1 MQSHFQPFTARIF
14 LASKNLFLRVMEQ
27 YQQTATGTTRH
38 ALQLPEDDPDNT
50 TVNLILEDEDDPGHS
65 LMIGDLIRRERHAD
79 VYSVYDPETGAKES
93 RAEARAFVIDRVSG
107 KLKKYRK
114 RCTYRLGARTYF
126 SAPCRG
132 ARVIIYTTNS
142 LDVATAKEGTPG
154 LSEFSQRLPS
164 GSNDSSTPSEGQQ
177 DERDQTQNTD
187 YKRESRRT
195 RQLERRRAKRHQGRT
210 EKDLEGVPSSQ
221 STEPIGNGKPMNEPV
236 LSLDKSPSG

>member
-38 ALQLPEDDPDNT
+38 ALQLPGDDPDDT
-50 TVNLILEDEDDPGHS
+50 TVNLILEDEDDPGYS

-79 VYSVYDPETGAKES
+79 VYSVYDPETGAKEL

-114 RCTYRLGARTYF
+114 RCTYRLGPRMYF

-132 ARVIIYTTNS
+132 ARVIIYTTNPP
-142 LDVATAKEGTPG
+142 DVATAKEGTHG
-154 LSEFSQRLPS
+154 LSEFSPRLPS

-177 DERDQTQNTD
+177 DERGQTQNAD

-195 RQLERRRAKRHQGRT
+195 RQLQRRRAKRHQGRT
-210 EKDLEGVPSSQ
+210 EKGLEGFQ
-221 STEPIGNGKPMNEPV
+221 ALN
-236 LSLDKSPSG
+236 LRSPLEMKDP